1 MTPLSEEALLSA
13 YRAAIEDARTA
24 PKAGFGSYG
33 QNAVFAPADKA
44 VELREEIERR
54 AAAAH
59 RAVALG

>member
-1 MTPLSEEALLSA
+1 MKRITDDQLLSA

-33 QNAVFAPADKA
+33 QNAVFAPANKA

-54 AAAAH
+54 KC
-59 RAVALG
+59 ALGRPN